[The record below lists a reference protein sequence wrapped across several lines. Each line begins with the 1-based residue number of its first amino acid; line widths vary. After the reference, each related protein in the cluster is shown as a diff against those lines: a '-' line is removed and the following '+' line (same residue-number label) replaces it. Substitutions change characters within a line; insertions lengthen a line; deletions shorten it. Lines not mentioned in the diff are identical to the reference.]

1 MKFVFLQ
8 CILPSIFSRLFADR
22 IPEAIRPRGARLR
35 SSLVSRFVSQILKRV
50 SILLSILT
58 VDFNDIFFFGSLI
71 FDFFPPFF
79 FVLLLLPHA
88 PSELAALPDAVL
100 FEPWRASP
108 PPRNYPAPI
117 CDHSVVVERNKT
129 SMAAA
134 FARVDAT
141 RCTSN
146 VPISEPFSDDE
157 DDADN
162 EKTASSSSTA
172 KRRKTSTN

>member
-79 FVLLLLPHA
+79 FRFAVVASRPVRA
-88 PSELAALPDAVL
+88 RRAARCGALRAVA
-100 FEPWRASP
+100 R
-108 PPRNYPAPI
+108 I
-117 CDHSVVVERNKT
+117 
-129 SMAAA
+129 AAA
-134 FARVDAT
+134 AQLSGADLRSQCRCRAQQDEHGRSLCAR
-141 RCTSN
+141 
-146 VPISEPFSDDE
+146 
-157 DDADN
+157 
-162 EKTASSSSTA
+162 
-172 KRRKTSTN
+172 